1 MAGRWTSSSFLFD
14 EVMMLIEVAGEV
26 LQVLFGILIN
36 SNVDFIT
43 VGGGSNFSGGWLPA
57 VKRLLVCVTRGHWDH
72 LRNIWL
78 LDNTR
83 TLIALETRTMH
94 ALILSTFP
102 RRRK

>member
-1 MAGRWTSSSFLFD
+1 MGGRWTSSSFLSD

-43 VGGGSNFSGGWLPA
+43 VGRGSNFSGGWLPA
-57 VKRLLVCVTRGHWDH
+57 VKRLLVCVTRGHRDH

-83 TLIALETRTMH
+83 ALITLKTRTMH

>member
-1 MAGRWTSSSFLFD
+1 MSGRWTSSSFLLD

-36 SNVDFIT
+36 NNVDFIP
-43 VGGGSNFSGGWLPA
+43 VSGGSNFSGGWLSA
-57 VKRLLVCVTRGHWDH
+57 VKRLLVCVARRHRDH

-83 TLIALETRTMH
+83 TLITLETRTMH
-94 ALILSTFP
+94 ALILSAFP
-102 RRRK
+102 RRR